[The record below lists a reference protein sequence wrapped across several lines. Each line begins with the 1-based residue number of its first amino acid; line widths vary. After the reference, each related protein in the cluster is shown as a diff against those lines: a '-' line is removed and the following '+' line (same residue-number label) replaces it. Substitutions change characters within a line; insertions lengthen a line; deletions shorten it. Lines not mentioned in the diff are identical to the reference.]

1 MGRAEALLERGR
13 QLVCLL
19 WKASGVCLQGPA
31 QCPVSRCGQLPAPRL
46 HLVLCVWDQS
56 CSRTRP
62 QAWFSRDSPRGVQC
76 HPHPFCWLYI
86 SHSQVQSLH
95 VRTQAAVTIWLK
107 GPLSVDGVSASQ
119 LAGWFRLGWRQ
130 SEPVSGYLPAATC
143 HTLSYTW
150 ALGTEMLSVTPG
162 NNKRAQQITTD
173 HAWLSATSVSGW
185 RLQGAAMLLFCRR

>member
-1 MGRAEALLERGR
+1 MQKHCWKGVGSWCFGRHPGCAFRGQPSVQYQGVGSSQRRVCTRCYVYGPNPAAEHG
-13 QLVCLL
+13 
-19 WKASGVCLQGPA
+19 
-31 QCPVSRCGQLPAPRL
+31 
-46 HLVLCVWDQS
+46 
-56 CSRTRP
+56 P
-62 QAWFSRDSPRGVQC
+62 QAWFSRGSPRGVQC

-107 GPLSVDGVSASQ
+107 GPLSADGVSASQ

-130 SEPVSGYLPAATC
+130 SEPVSGYLPVATC
-143 HTLSYTW
+143 HALSYTW

-173 HAWLSATSVSGW
+173 HAWL
-185 RLQGAAMLLFCRR
+185 